1 MDKGL
6 VKVLLVEDDAVDS
19 RLVKRVV
26 AECPQPAELRLGWNW
41 TDNPANT
48 FFIILYI
55 WESNLRVRAQIQYK
69 TETPIEPIE
78 CSKSS

>member
-19 RLVKRVV
+19 RLVKRVL

-41 TDNPANT
+41 TDNPADT
-48 FFIILYI
+48 FFYYTLYMRVEF
-55 WESNLRVRAQIQYK
+55 ESEGPDSI
-69 TETPIEPIE
+69 
-78 CSKSS
+78 